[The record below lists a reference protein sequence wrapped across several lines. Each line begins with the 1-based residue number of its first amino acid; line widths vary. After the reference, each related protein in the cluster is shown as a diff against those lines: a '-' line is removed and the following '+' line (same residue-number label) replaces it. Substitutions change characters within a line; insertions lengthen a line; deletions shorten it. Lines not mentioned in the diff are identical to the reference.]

1 MKALKAIEKPRSA
14 PPLNHEQNDNP
25 QPPAGVTAPKPPPNE
40 ATSNERWVYT
50 GTEEVSQALAK
61 VATELTTLRHA
72 IKQSNEIGSEN
83 SPLSPI
89 HRAMLLAM
97 LQAMLIELTQPY
109 VEQGRIKGF
118 FKGVTD
124 LLKKGAKDAVS
135 KEVADALGAAADA
148 GKDLVTSIMTSPGI
162 DNLTDLPPGS
172 WSA

>member
-1 MKALKAIEKPRSA
+1 
-14 PPLNHEQNDNP
+14 
-25 QPPAGVTAPKPPPNE
+25 
-40 ATSNERWVYT
+40 
-50 GTEEVSQALAK
+50 
-61 VATELTTLRHA
+61 
-72 IKQSNEIGSEN
+72 
-83 SPLSPI
+83 
-89 HRAMLLAM
+89 MLLAM